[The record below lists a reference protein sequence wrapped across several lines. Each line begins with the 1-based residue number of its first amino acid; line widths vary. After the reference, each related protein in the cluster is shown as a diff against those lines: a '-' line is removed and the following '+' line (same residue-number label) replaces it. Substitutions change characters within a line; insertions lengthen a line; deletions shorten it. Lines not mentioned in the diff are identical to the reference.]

1 MSIKLSFLGAARHV
15 TGSKHLLTV
24 GGQRI
29 LLDCGLVQGPR
40 RLANEANRNL
50 PVGPGDVDVVVLSH
64 AHIDHCGA
72 LPRLVKQGFDG
83 AIWCT
88 EGTADLLR
96 VMLLD
101 AAKIQVSDARYL
113 RKHGHAVEP
122 LYDEEDVQ
130 KTLRLVR
137 AVPYHQSFEPA
148 QGARVEFLD
157 AGHILGAAIVVI
169 DAESKGVKRRIVFT
183 GDHGR
188 KQLPILKDPER
199 IPACDVLITESTY
212 GDRSHEELGDMK
224 QQLADIVREEMQDGG
239 RLLIP
244 AFAVGRTQHVVL
256 FLGELM
262 QKGSIPRIPVF
273 VDSPMSQEATKVM
286 ARHPDLFDAET
297 AKMLREG
304 HHPFYFD
311 GVRYVADVE
320 ESMSLNA
327 LRSGVIVAASGMCE
341 SGRILHHLKQ
351 SVGRKEDCVLIVG
364 FQADGTLGRKLLDG
378 WDKVKILGDEFDV
391 RCKVRFM
398 PGFSAHADGDE
409 LFAAS
414 RHLAATCRNV
424 FVVHGEEPAANTY
437 AQRLRDAGFQGVEV
451 PAKGDEFT
459 VG

>member
-24 GGQRI
+24 GTQRI

-40 RLANEANRNL
+40 RIANEANRHL

-88 EGTADLLR
+88 DGTADLLR

-113 RKHGHAVEP
+113 RKHGHDVEP

-137 AVPYHQSFEPA
+137 GVPYHHAFEPA
-148 QGARVEFLD
+148 PGTRVEFLD

-188 KQLPILKDPER
+188 KHLPILKDPER

-212 GDRSHEELGDMK
+212 GDRKHEQLGDMK
-224 QQLADIVREEMQDGG
+224 QQLADIVLEEMQDGG

-244 AFAVGRTQHVVL
+244 AFAVGRTQNVVL

-262 QKGSIPRIPVF
+262 QKGTIPRIPVF

-297 AKMLREG
+297 SKMLREG

-320 ESMSLNA
+320 ESMSLNTM
-327 LRSGVIVAASGMCE
+327 RSGVIVAASGMCE

-378 WDKVKILGDEFDV
+378 WDRVKILGEEFDV

-414 RHLAATCRNV
+414 SHLRATCRKV
-424 FVVHGEEPAANTY
+424 FVVHGEEPAADAY
-437 AQRLRDAGFQGVEV
+437 ARRLRDAGFQSVEV